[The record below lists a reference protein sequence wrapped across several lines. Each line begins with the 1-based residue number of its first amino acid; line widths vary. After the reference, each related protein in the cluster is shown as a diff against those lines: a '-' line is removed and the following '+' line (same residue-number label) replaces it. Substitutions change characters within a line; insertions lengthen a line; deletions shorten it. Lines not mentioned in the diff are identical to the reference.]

1 MKHTITL
8 GLFVVLLITS
18 IGEFANAHPLP
29 KENTV
34 PVNRALTLKFN
45 LKPGEQY
52 FFSSATKQNITQNFM
67 GQQMAT
73 TQDILSEYVYD
84 IQSVQN
90 GVTAINV
97 TFSRIKM
104 DTDVAGMQRLTF
116 DSENPETSTSE
127 LSAISNL
134 VGKSFLMHINEE
146 GSVEK
151 VEGLADI
158 INAVGGQQAEMLKQ
172 SFGDSSMI
180 LSMNQMTNI
189 YPANQVDIGESWIK
203 AFTGPIAGMMQSE
216 ATSKFVL
223 SKTEGDLAIL
233 EVDGQMN
240 FSKLQNGGNPM
251 LQGAEFNLKGTQK
264 GTLRVDIESGL
275 PIQTSLK
282 QDISGDIEVQGMQ
295 IPMSIV
301 SDITITGKK
310 L

>member
-1 MKHTITL
+1 MKHAVAL
-8 GLFVVLLITS
+8 GLLVAFFTTAKGSSDL
-18 IGEFANAHPLP
+18 PLP
-29 KENTV
+29 QKEDV
-34 PVNRALTLKFN
+34 LPDNRALTLKFN
-45 LKPGEQY
+45 LKRGEQY
-52 FFSSATKQNITQNFM
+52 FFSSATKQNITQSFM

-73 TQDILSEYVYD
+73 TQDILSEYIYD

-90 GVTAINV
+90 GITAINV

-104 DTDVAGMQRLTF
+104 DTDVAGMQRITF
-116 DSENPETSTSE
+116 DSENPEASSNE

-134 VGKSFLMHINEE
+134 VGKSFQMYINEE
-146 GSVEK
+146 GNVEK

-158 INAVGGQQAEMLKQ
+158 IDAAGGQQAELLKQ

-189 YPANQVDIGESWIK
+189 YPANQVEIGDSWVK

-216 ATSKFVL
+216 ATSTFVL
-223 SKTEGDLAIL
+223 SKTEGNVATLTVA
-233 EVDGQMN
+233 GQMN

-251 LQGAEFNLKGTQK
+251 LQGAEFKLKGTQE
-264 GTLRVDIESGL
+264 GTLQVDVESGL
-275 PIQTSLK
+275 PIQTNLK
-282 QDISGDIEVQGMQ
+282 QDIGGDIEIQGMQ

>member
-1 MKHTITL
+1 MKHAVAL
-8 GLFVVLLITS
+8 GLLVAFFTTAKGSSDL
-18 IGEFANAHPLP
+18 PLP
-29 KENTV
+29 QKEDV
-34 PVNRALTLKFN
+34 LPDNRALTLKFN

-52 FFSSATKQNITQNFM
+52 FFSSATKQNITQSFM

-73 TQDILSEYVYD
+73 TQDILSEYIYD

-90 GVTAINV
+90 GITAINV

-104 DTDVAGMQRLTF
+104 DTDVAGMQRITF
-116 DSENPETSTSE
+116 DSENPEASSNE

-134 VGKSFLMHINEE
+134 VGKSFQMYINEE
-146 GSVEK
+146 GNVEK

-158 INAVGGQQAEMLKQ
+158 IDAAGGQQAELLKQ

-189 YPANQVDIGESWIK
+189 YPANQVEIGDSWVK

-216 ATSKFVL
+216 ATSTFVL
-223 SKTEGDLAIL
+223 SKTEGNVATLTVA
-233 EVDGQMN
+233 GQMN

-251 LQGAEFNLKGTQK
+251 LQGAEFKLKGTQE
-264 GTLRVDIESGL
+264 GTLQVDVESGL
-275 PIQTSLK
+275 PIQTNLK
-282 QDISGDIEVQGMQ
+282 QDIGGDIEIQGMQ